1 MNYQEFQEQIESTSG
16 LSDWKYY
23 KGESDFSYF
32 RAMRNNDQFR
42 VIYSA
47 SDHRYDWTAERT
59 HETMKI
65 EMDCFS
71 LKDAIE
77 FLNMPIV
84 INKPRQPEDLGI
96 AHAIAILLICLGIGW
111 IGWTAAI
118 ATVKNDPNYLRSS
131 SVERS

>member
-47 SDHRYDWTAERT
+47 SDHRYDWTAERNSQT
-59 HETMKI
+59 TRI
-65 EMDCFS
+65 EQDCFT
-71 LKDAIE
+71 LQDAID
-77 FLNMPIV
+77 FLNTPIV
-84 INKPRQPEDLGI
+84 INEPRRPDDLRFINATGFV
-96 AHAIAILLICLGIGW
+96 LIGLAIGW
-111 IGWTAAI
+111 ISAI
-118 ATVKNDPNYLRSS
+118 ATVQMPTVNPQSS
-131 SVERS
+131 AIERS